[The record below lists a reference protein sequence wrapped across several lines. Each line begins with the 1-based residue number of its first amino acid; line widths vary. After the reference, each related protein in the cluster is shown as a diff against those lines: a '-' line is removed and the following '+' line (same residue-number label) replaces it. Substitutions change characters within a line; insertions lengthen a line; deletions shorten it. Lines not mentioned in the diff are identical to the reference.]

1 MITKREK
8 TLLVLLLFLLTL
20 SFAFTQYQLYRA
32 QDHIA
37 VLYDAVNTQT
47 EILMLQDKTISE
59 LLNMQQTPR
68 PPFPMIPKP
77 RNHSYNL

>member
-32 QDHIA
+32 QEHVS

-59 LLNMQQTPR
+59 LLVMQQA
-68 PPFPMIPKP
+68 PPPIIPKP